1 MMSTN
6 SFASIG
12 FCHCREEMAKLY
24 QMATVLY
31 DVLKTVVPPGRI
43 DEKVD

>member
-1 MMSTN
+1 MCVCLSN
-6 SFASIG
+6 FV
-12 FCHCREEMAKLY
+12 HYREEMAKLY

-31 DVLKTVVPPGRI
+31 DVLKTVIHPARI